1 MRMPNLL
8 IADSSEEFA
17 LSLSV
22 ALQASFKVCCCKNG
36 KEALEQFQRDPPEV
50 IVLDLMLPE
59 IDGISLLHIIHQQN
73 FHPTILATT
82 RLISDYVIENVQ
94 KLGIGYLIVKPCDV
108 SSITERVLDLCK
120 LATSAPAM
128 SPKARIANILSS
140 LGIAVKLRGYAY
152 LQDAILLMVERPGMS
167 ITKELYPSVGDIH
180 NTTGVL
186 VERSIRSAVK
196 GAWEKRDNQIWQKY
210 FLANAD
216 GDVPHPTN
224 AQFIARLAEI
234 LRERL

>member
-1 MRMPNLL
+1 MRTPNLL

-22 ALQASFKVCCCKNG
+22 ALQASFKVRCCKNG
-36 KEALEQFQRDPPEV
+36 KEALEHFQSDPPEV

-59 IDGISLLHIIHQQN
+59 IDGISFLHMIHQQN

-108 SSITERVLDLCK
+108 SSIAERVLDLCK
-120 LATSAPAM
+120 LSSSAPAM
-128 SPKARIANILSS
+128 SPKARVAYILSS

-186 VERSIRSAVK
+186 VERSIRSAIK
-196 GAWEKRDNQIWQKY
+196 GAWEKRDNQVWQKY

-216 GDVPHPTN
+216 GDVPHPTT

>member
-36 KEALEQFQRDPPEV
+36 RDALEQILRDPPDV

-59 IDGISLLHIIHQQN
+59 IDGISLLHAVLQQDYQ
-73 FHPTILATT
+73 PTILATT
-82 RLISDYVIENVQ
+82 RLVSDYVIENVQ
-94 KLGIGYLIVKPCDV
+94 KLRIGYLMVKPCDV
-108 SSITERVLDLCK
+108 SSIAERVLDLCK
-120 LATSAPAM
+120 QDSCTPSMAPRAKVTNM
-128 SPKARIANILSS
+128 LSS
-140 LGIAVKLRGYAY
+140 LGIAIKLRGYAY
-152 LQDAILLMVERPGMS
+152 LQDAILLMADRPGLS
-167 ITKELYPSVGDIH
+167 ITKELYPSVGDLH
-180 NTTGVL
+180 QTTGVL

-196 GAWEKRDNQIWQKY
+196 SAWEKRDNQVWQK
-210 FLANAD
+210 FFPANSE

-224 AQFIARLAEI
+224 AHFIARLAEI